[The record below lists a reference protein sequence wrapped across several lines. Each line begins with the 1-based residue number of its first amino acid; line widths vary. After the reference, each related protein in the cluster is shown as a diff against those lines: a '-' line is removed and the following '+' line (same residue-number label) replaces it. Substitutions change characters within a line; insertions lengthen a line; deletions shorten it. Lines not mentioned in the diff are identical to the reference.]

1 MKKLIRIP
9 VWLRNLEQETVLAF
23 FIGALALA
31 VPIAISVVIAYLMQF
46 NNGIANDQ
54 EIWGQFGD
62 FIGGTLN
69 PIFGFLT
76 LIALLLTLV
85 VQSKELHH
93 SKVELR
99 RTADAAL
106 RQSEHRE
113 RESRRTDLYRLIEKL
128 ADRINRNY
136 NENRLDGGNSVH
148 GVVADKDLIHPR
160 MSGSDFYI
168 KYNEQGSKTQLT
180 VVWIK
185 SDLERLKN
193 YIIDYELESKHVQKQ
208 TPISEFFRAEYGEMV
223 ALLNQYGMI
232 SPELFSYFSTVSN
245 VSEQKVI

>member
-1 MKKLIRIP
+1 
-9 VWLRNLEQETVLAF
+9 
-23 FIGALALA
+23 
-31 VPIAISVVIAYLMQF
+31 
-46 NNGIANDQ
+46 
-54 EIWGQFGD
+54 
-62 FIGGTLN
+62 
-69 PIFGFLT
+69 
-76 LIALLLTLV
+76 
-85 VQSKELHH
+85 
-93 SKVELR
+93 
-99 RTADAAL
+99 
-106 RQSEHRE
+106 
-113 RESRRTDLYRLIEKL
+113 
-128 ADRINRNY
+128 
-136 NENRLDGGNSVH
+136 
-148 GVVADKDLIHPR
+148 